1 MRLNE
6 LLQLALDHHLFW
18 FALAGIGLYI
28 WNRQGGRTG
37 AHGTAQRRSSGEPT
51 KKASR
56 RPGEAPRGIFKSV
69 GWLSRLWR
77 STPERPTTSA
87 HAVGGNNVDGQTG
100 YSTAA
105 ADLQGELALLEEE
118 RDGLVR
124 RITDLEGEPTEAGR
138 LPRES
143 SGATRAVARSE
154 RDGR

>member
-28 WNRQGGRTG
+28 WNRKGGRTD
-37 AHGTAQRRSSGEPT
+37 AHGTAQRRSSGQPT

-56 RPGEAPRGIFKSV
+56 RPGEASRGVFNSV
-69 GWLSRLWR
+69 SWLSRLWR

-87 HAVGGNNVDGQTG
+87 HAADGNDIDGQTG
-100 YSTAA
+100 GSTAT
-105 ADLQGELALLEEE
+105 ADLQGELARLEAE

-124 RITDLEGEPTEAGR
+124 RITDLEGGPTEAGR
-138 LPRES
+138 LPRQS
-143 SGATRAVARSE
+143 SDASRAGSGKRT
-154 RDGR
+154 